1 MQFIV
6 CDAGI
11 IRDTGTA
18 KGRGVFASRDITA
31 GEIVEACPVIP
42 FSMEWDDMP
51 KVLQRVAFDW
61 GYLTD
66 GPTMSC
72 FALGWGGMY
81 NHANPAN
88 LRYSG
93 VADSL
98 CLTFTAARDI
108 RAGEEL
114 TINYNGS
121 KGDVVS
127 DKDDW
132 FEDTGVA
139 LL

>member
-1 MQFIV
+1 MIL
-6 CDAGI
+6 
-11 IRDTGTA
+11 
-18 KGRGVFASRDITA
+18 
-31 GEIVEACPVIP
+31 
-42 FSMEWDDMP
+42 FSLDWDEMP
-51 KVLQRVAFDW
+51 KGLQRVAFDW
-61 GYLTD
+61 GVLTD

-88 LRYSG
+88 LRYAG
-93 VADSL
+93 IADSL

-108 RAGEEL
+108 QAGEEL

-121 KGDVVS
+121 KGDVTS
-127 DKDDW
+127 DRDNW
-132 FEDTGVA
+132 FEDTEVT